1 LPHTQCN
8 PFLHQGSMARLKK
21 VDLEQ
26 MGETYF
32 ESLEPERLVQVA
44 KNLYELAVEQLEK
57 LEQTSRNSSRPP
69 SSDSPYPSS
78 PRESGAVP
86 EQPAV
91 SEHPSEENGSESEAS
106 VTDAQEK
113 PNEKWEEKP
122 VQGKGFGVRK
132 AGKQPGA
139 KGQWRQ
145 EPLKAT
151 VTIPHYAEICSAC
164 NATLDPEHQEEN
176 PYMGYHQFEL
186 EPQAQGI
193 NVVCALHHYY
203 GATCDC
209 GHHSQAAPG
218 EGDSSELVGRKIQLD
233 LKEYVLVGPMLTTFI
248 ASLSVRYRLSRAK
261 IQEFLQDWCGLRLS
275 IGSLD
280 RCVREAGFALQPVV
294 ADLIGQLQDADILHL
309 DETPWY
315 ESGQFRWLW
324 VAISSTCAVFFIG
337 PRTKDM
343 LLSIVTT
350 AFVGWLISD
359 GYGAY
364 RSYLHRQRCL
374 AHLIRKALALS
385 DAVDAEAQ
393 QLARWLLDE
402 LRELI
407 HAIHSDQQDDPDDPG
422 TLRLR
427 KMAQLG
433 TLAEHPKLKA
443 LAKEILNDWDA
454 MVAFVTHPELPVT
467 NNLAERALRHAVI
480 ARRIG
485 FGTRST
491 EGSLA
496 YAALLSVIETCRLRS
511 INPWTFIA
519 QVITQRRKGLDAP
532 LLSPPMPQLA

>member
-1 LPHTQCN
+1 
-8 PFLHQGSMARLKK
+8 MARLKK

-69 SSDSPYPSS
+69 SSDSPYQSS
-78 PRESGAVP
+78 TAESPAVP
-86 EQPAV
+86 EQTSV
-91 SEHPSEENGSESEAS
+91 SEHQPEEQDSETAEPGSDS
-106 VTDAQEK
+106 
-113 PNEKWEEKP
+113 EEKP
-122 VQGKGFGVRK
+122 EEKPEKGKGFGVRK

-145 EPLKAT
+145 EPLKAS
-151 VTIPHYAEICSAC
+151 VTIAHYAESCAAC
-164 NATLDPEHQEEN
+164 NANLEPDHQDEK

-186 EPQAQGI
+186 EQQAQGI
-193 NVVCALHHYY
+193 NVVCSLHHYY
-203 GATCDC
+203 GATCAC

-218 EGDSSELVGRKIQLD
+218 HGDCSEVVGRKIQLE
-233 LKEYVLVGPMLTTFI
+233 LKEYILVGPMLTTFI

-275 IGSLD
+275 LGSLD
-280 RCVREAGFALQPVV
+280 RCIREAGFALQPVV

-337 PRTKDM
+337 PRTKEM

-350 AFVGWLISD
+350 AFIGWLVSD

-364 RSYLHRQRCL
+364 RSYPHRQRCL

-385 DAVDAEAQ
+385 EAVDTEAQ
-393 QLARWLLDE
+393 QLARWLLEE
-402 LRELI
+402 LRALI

-422 TLRLR
+422 TIRLQ
-427 KMAQLG
+427 KIAQLG
-433 TLAEHPKLKA
+433 TMAEHPKLKA

-519 QVITQRRKGLDAP
+519 QVITKRRKGLDAP
-532 LLSPPMPQLA
+532 LFPTLLPQLA

>member
-1 LPHTQCN
+1 
-8 PFLHQGSMARLKK
+8 MARLKK

-69 SSDSPYPSS
+69 SSDSPYQSS
-78 PRESGAVP
+78 GPEFLSGP
-86 EQPAV
+86 EQSPV
-91 SEHPSEENGSESEAS
+91 SECPPEETGDEREDSPSISREHPPEDTA
-106 VTDAQEK
+106 EK
-113 PNEKWEEKP
+113 A
-122 VQGKGFGVRK
+122 KGFGARK

-139 KGQWRQ
+139 TGKWRT

-151 VTIPHYAEICSAC
+151 VTIAHYPETCSAC
-164 NATLDPEHQEEN
+164 NARLAGSEHH
-176 PYMGYHQFEL
+176 PKPFMGYHQFEL
-186 EPQAQGI
+186 EQHPQGI
-193 NVVCALHHYY
+193 SVVCSLHHYY

-209 GHHSQAAPG
+209 GHASQAAPG
-218 EGDSSELVGRKIQLD
+218 IGDCSEIVGRKIQLH
-233 LKEYVLVGPMLTTFI
+233 LKEHVLVGPMLTTFI

-261 IQEFLQDWCGLRLS
+261 IQEFLKDWCGLSLS

-280 RCVREAGFALQPVV
+280 RCIREAGFALQPVV
-294 ADLIGQLQDADILHL
+294 IELIGQLQDADILHL

-337 PRTKDM
+337 PRTKEM

-350 AFVGWLISD
+350 TFVGWLISD
-359 GYGAY
+359 GYAAY
-364 RSYLHRQRCL
+364 RFYPHRQRCL

-385 DAVDAEAQ
+385 EAVDTEAQ

-407 HAIHSDQQDDPDDPG
+407 HTLHTAQQDNPDDPG
-422 TLRLR
+422 TIRLR
-427 KMAQLG
+427 KIAQLG
-433 TLAEHPKLKA
+433 TMADHPKLKA

-511 INPWTFIA
+511 LNPWTFIA
-519 QVITQRRKGLDAP
+519 QVIANRRQGLDAP
-532 LLSPPMPQLA
+532 RLPTRCQLA

>member
-1 LPHTQCN
+1 
-8 PFLHQGSMARLKK
+8 MARLKK

-69 SSDSPYPSS
+69 SSDSPYQSS
-78 PRESGAVP
+78 TAKSPVVP

-91 SEHPSEENGSESEAS
+91 SELQSEESVSESEEG
-106 VTDAQEK
+106 VTDG
-113 PNEKWEEKP
+113 EEKP
-122 VQGKGFGVRK
+122 KEKKGFAVRK

-145 EPLKAT
+145 EALKAT
-151 VTIPHYAEICSAC
+151 ATIAHYPENCSAC
-164 NATLDPEHQEEN
+164 NGNLASHQVDK

-186 EPQAQGI
+186 EQQAQGL
-193 NVVCALHHYY
+193 NVVCSLHHYY
-203 GATCDC
+203 GSTCDC

-218 EGDSSELVGRKIQLD
+218 QGDCSELVGRKIQLE

-248 ASLSVRYRLSRAK
+248 ASLAVRYRLSRAK
-261 IQEFLQDWCGLRLS
+261 IQEFLHDWCGLSLS
-275 IGSLD
+275 LGSLD
-280 RCVREAGFALQPVV
+280 RCIREAGFALQPVV
-294 ADLIGQLQDADILHL
+294 ADLIEQLQDADILHL

-337 PRTKDM
+337 PRTKEM
-343 LLSIVTT
+343 LLSVVTT

-364 RSYLHRQRCL
+364 RSYPHRQRCL

-385 DAVDAEAQ
+385 EAVDTEAQ

-407 HAIHSDQQDDPDDPG
+407 HAIHSEQQDNPDDPG
-422 TLRLR
+422 TIRL
-427 KMAQLG
+427 KKLAHLASK
-433 TLAEHPKLKA
+433 AEHPKLKA
-443 LAKEILNDWDA
+443 LAKEILNDWEA
-454 MVAFVTHPELPVT
+454 IVAFVTHPELPVT

-496 YAALLSVIETCRLRS
+496 YAALLSVIETCRLRA
-511 INPWTFIA
+511 INPWSFIA
-519 QVITQRRKGLDAP
+519 QVIAKRRKGLDAP
-532 LLSPPMPQLA
+532 LVPQLA